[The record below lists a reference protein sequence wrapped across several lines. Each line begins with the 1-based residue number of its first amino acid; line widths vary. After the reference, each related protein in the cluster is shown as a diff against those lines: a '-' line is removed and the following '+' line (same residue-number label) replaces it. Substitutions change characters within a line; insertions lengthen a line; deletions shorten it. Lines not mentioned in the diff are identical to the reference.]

1 VHAWFCSRRKHVG
14 DGTLVVEETDFI
26 GCKVMR
32 LSAIAVRVLLGRT
45 LTSEQKLKVSQTEL
59 ERLLDEEVSGSA
71 SSNNVEEDLG
81 TNAQQWSDSESA
93 STSESPPSK
102 RPRLP
107 KEEERLPKEE
117 NTGTAHAT
125 TTAASTLT
133 GPIPASSSPGS
144 EFPLKGLMDGILQG
158 KKEFHSKSRRA
169 R

>member
-1 VHAWFCSRRKHVG
+1 MCTYIWLLTYRKHVG
-14 DGTLVVEETDFI
+14 DGTLVVEETDYI

-32 LSAIAVRVLLGRT
+32 LSAIAVKILLGRT

-59 ERLLDEEVSGSA
+59 ERLLDEEESGSA
-71 SSNNVEEDLG
+71 SSNVEEDLG

-102 RPRLP
+102 RPRRP
-107 KEEERLPKEE
+107 KAED
-117 NTGTAHAT
+117 TGTAHAT
-125 TTAASTLT
+125 TTAASP
-133 GPIPASSSPGS
+133 GPIPASSSSSPGP
-144 EFPLKGLMDGILQG
+144 EFPLKGLMDGILQE